1 MLSGYIA
8 LTFEERVSNIT
19 TAHIYLAASLMI
31 HLTLS
36 AYLIINAISSQK
48 RIAQEIAFYPVI
60 SITSFH
66 SAGRPS
72 HGRET
77 EKWKMTPMPEMRGSA
92 LTTAN

>member
-1 MLSGYIA
+1 M
-8 LTFEERVSNIT
+8 
-19 TAHIYLAASLMI
+19 IY
-31 HLTLS
+31 LTLS

-66 SAGRPS
+66 RSVGRPS